1 MRVCPPP
8 PGPYPGADLV
18 QAGGDGF
25 GWRVTAENMTFQ
37 DPGVFVSRHV
47 RKIPARG
54 GDKRVNQAIQ
64 SRCKKKKRK
73 IKDAREGMMR
83 LTALDER

>member
-1 MRVCPPP
+1 MRVCPPS

-54 GDKRVNQAIQ
+54 ETSGSTKTKQV
-64 SRCKKKKRK
+64 KKKKNQRCK
-73 IKDAREGMMR
+73 GGD
-83 LTALDER
+83 DETDGPG